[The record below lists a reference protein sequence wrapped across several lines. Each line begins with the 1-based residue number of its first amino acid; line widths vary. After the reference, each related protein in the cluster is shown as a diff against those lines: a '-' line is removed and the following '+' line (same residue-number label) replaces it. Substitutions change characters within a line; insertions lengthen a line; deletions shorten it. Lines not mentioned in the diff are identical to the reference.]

1 MDKENGDGGSGD
13 KYKGSSGG
21 GRGGNSNALDPSSLL
36 DAASLFG
43 KCCVF

>member
-13 KYKGSSGG
+13 KYKGGGGSGG
-21 GRGGNSNALDPSSLL
+21 GGMPDPNALL

-43 KCCVF
+43 